1 MSRSWLVARHCQLGL
16 SGLLILVG
24 LIAAQKD
31 NPTFAQVT
39 ADPSL
44 GTQVTPQVTPD
55 GTNLEITGG
64 TTVGNTN
71 LFHSFRD
78 FSVKS
83 DDVVD
88 FRNASTINNILVR
101 VTGGNPSDI
110 QGKLKAQGNAN
121 LFLINPKGIIFG
133 ENARLDIGGS
143 FIATTANLI
152 QFPGGG
158 EFSMTSPVNPQNPLL
173 TVNPSA
179 FLFNQIASEPISSIQ
194 VNEARLSVKDSQS
207 LLLVGGDVKLD
218 RGRLRATSGR
228 IELGGLAGV
237 GTVGLNVDNNNLRL
251 SFPVGVQRA
260 DVSLSNQAIVN
271 APDSEGG
278 IQVQGRRVTLTDDSE
293 IRIINTYG
301 AESEGG
307 ADLGGTLS
315 VTASE
320 SVELLGGSRLL
331 TTTENTGDA
340 GNLRIETGQLIV
352 QDGAQASATTRS
364 EGQGGILSVT
374 ARDSIQLIGTSPGGD
389 PSGLFARTEGTGSAG
404 NLQIETGQLIV
415 QDGARISAATTQEST
430 GQGGSITVKTGELN
444 VLNGA
449 QVTVSSAGKGNAG
462 NLEITSGSIKLDNS
476 GKLLGFTNFGEGGNI
491 NLQVQD
497 LISMRRQSQISAEA
511 RNNAKGG
518 NITINA
524 KDGFIVAV
532 KNENND
538 IVANANQGRGGN
550 INITTSGIYGLESRP
565 TLTEFSDINASSQA
579 GPQFNGTIEINT
591 PDVDLNSGLI
601 NLPSVPVDTKLAQG
615 CNSPNY
621 AQSSFIITGRGG
633 LPPNPKDILTPDAVQ
648 VDWVSLNPNI
658 DNSKSPSVSTPT
670 NPTPEPIVEATG
682 WVFNAKGEVVF
693 TADAPTTPRSSWNKS
708 VGCRT

>member
-1 MSRSWLVARHCQLGL
+1 
-16 SGLLILVG
+16 
-24 LIAAQKD
+24 
-31 NPTFAQVT
+31 
-39 ADPSL
+39 
-44 GTQVTPQVTPD
+44 
-55 GTNLEITGG
+55 
-64 TTVGNTN
+64 
-71 LFHSFRD
+71 
-78 FSVKS
+78 
-83 DDVVD
+83 
-88 FRNASTINNILVR
+88 
-101 VTGGNPSDI
+101 
-110 QGKLKAQGNAN
+110 
-121 LFLINPKGIIFG
+121 
-133 ENARLDIGGS
+133 
-143 FIATTANLI
+143 
-152 QFPGGG
+152 
-158 EFSMTSPVNPQNPLL
+158 MTSPVNPQNPLL

-260 DVSLSNQAIVN
+260 DVSLSNQATVN
-271 APDSEGG
+271 APDSAGS
-278 IQVQGRRVTLTDDSE
+278 IQVQGRRVTLTDNSE
-293 IRIINTYG
+293 IRIINTFG
-301 AESEGG
+301 AQP
-307 ADLGGTLS
+307 AGTLA

-331 TTTENTGDA
+331 TGTEGTGEDA
-340 GNLRIETGQLIV
+340 GNLRIETGRLIV
-352 QDGAQASATTRS
+352 QDGAQVSASTRS
-364 EGQGGILSVT
+364 QGRGGTLSVT
-374 ARDSIQLIGTSPGGD
+374 AKESTQLIGTSIDGIE
-389 PSGLFARTEGTGSAG
+389 SGLFVRTTATGDAG
-404 NLQIETGQLIV
+404 NLEIETGQLIV
-415 QDGARISAATTQEST
+415 QDGARISASTAQEST
-430 GQGGSITVKTGELN
+430 GQAGSITLKTGELN
-444 VLNGA
+444 LQDGA

-462 NLEITSGSIKLDNS
+462 NLEIISGSIKLDNS

-491 NLQVQD
+491 NLQVRD

-532 KNENND
+532 PGENSD
-538 IVANANQGRGGN
+538 IIANANQGRGGN

-591 PDVDLNSGLI
+591 PDVDLNSDLV
-601 NLPSVPVDTKLAQG
+601 NLPSVPIDTKLAQG

-621 AQSSFIITGRGG
+621 AKSSFIYTGRGG

-648 VDWVSLNPNI
+648 VDWVTLNPNI
-658 DNSKSPSVSTPT
+658 DSHNSPSVSTST

-693 TADAPTTPRSSWNKS
+693 TASAPTTTPRSSWQTPTDCGRSKPNP
-708 VGCRT
+708 